1 MAKLTDKQRA
11 AALAADVA
19 AHKERSARKL
29 QQYLRANENEDGRAV
44 YIVTDEDS
52 ERRAF
57 DNALIDTRC
66 PDLLTWFNGNQRD
79 ATSAQALL
87 NKTDYKKRA
96 LAPEALDGYREM
108 LVEYVRVLKQL
119 NSMKNAKQTALV

>member
-1 MAKLTDKQRA
+1 MARLTDKQRA

-44 YIVTDEDS
+44 RIVTDDDS
-52 ERRAF
+52 ERRTF

-66 PDLLTWFNGNQRD
+66 PDLLTWFNGNARD
-79 ATSAQALL
+79 AKSAQALL

-96 LAPEALDGYREM
+96 LAPEALPGYREFI
-108 LVEYVRVLKQL
+108 VAYVRELQRL
-119 NSMKNAKQTALV
+119 NAMKNAKQVSLV

>member
-19 AHKERSARKL
+19 AHKERSAKRL
-29 QQYLRANENEDGRAV
+29 QDYLRANENHTGRAI
-44 YIVTDEDS
+44 YIVSDDEQA
-52 ERRAF
+52 RQF
-57 DNALIDTRC
+57 DRALIDTRC
-66 PDLLTWFNGNQRD
+66 PDLHAWFGGNARD
-79 ATSAQALL
+79 AKSAQALL
-87 NKTDYKKRA
+87 NRTDYKKRA
-96 LAPEALDGYREM
+96 LAPEALPGYREL